1 VVERQRSGL
10 GQYIDISMTDCV
22 ASLNSMAA
30 SASLAGQTPQAPE
43 QGMLN
48 GASFY
53 DYYETKD
60 GRYFSV
66 GSLEPQFMAGLA
78 AALELPILM
87 AKGSSFD
94 PEDRQAV
101 KQALQEKF
109 KSQDFAEWQQ
119 FFAIRYLCGT
129 CLES

>member
-1 VVERQRSGL
+1 VAGGSLHAVIGILAAVVERQRSGL

-78 AALELPILM
+78 AALELPFLM
-87 AKGSSFD
+87 AKAHHLILKTAK
-94 PEDRQAV
+94 R
-101 KQALQEKF
+101 
-109 KSQDFAEWQQ
+109 
-119 FFAIRYLCGT
+119 
-129 CLES
+129 